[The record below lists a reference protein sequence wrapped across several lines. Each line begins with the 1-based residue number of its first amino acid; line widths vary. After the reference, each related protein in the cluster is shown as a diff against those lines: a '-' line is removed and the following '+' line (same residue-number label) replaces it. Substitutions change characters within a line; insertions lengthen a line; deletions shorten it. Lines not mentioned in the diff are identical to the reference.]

1 MEIDRE
7 TVPSPPSTVQRETIT
22 DPVDLVYLVALV
34 DVPRDIA
41 VGHKRP
47 SWARHTLQEAEGNAA
62 PRGTFRESERPQRF
76 SSYVSAMSHII
87 DTKPSCHGEA
97 TSQQVW

>member
-1 MEIDRE
+1 MEIDSE
-7 TVPSPPSTVQRETIT
+7 TVPSPPSAVQRETTIVPV
-22 DPVDLVYLVALV
+22 DPVVLV

-47 SWARHTLQEAEGNAA
+47 AWARHTLQEAEGHAT
-62 PRGTFRESERPQRF
+62 PRGIFRESKRPQRF

-87 DTKPSCHGEA
+87 DTEPSCHGEA
-97 TSQQVW
+97 T